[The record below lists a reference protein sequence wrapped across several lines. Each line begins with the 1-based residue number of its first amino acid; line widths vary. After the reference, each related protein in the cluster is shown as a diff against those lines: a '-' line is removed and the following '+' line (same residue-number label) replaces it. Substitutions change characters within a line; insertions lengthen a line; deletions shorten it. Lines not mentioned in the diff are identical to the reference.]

1 MEQPVEIKL
10 ALSIKTA
17 EDGVDYH
24 AKGGARCPWCGERL
38 RVMDT
43 KPWSGRTRI
52 RYQRCINE
60 RCPLCVM
67 DKGIKT
73 VEVEN

>member
-1 MEQPVEIKL
+1 MNSEAVAIKL
-10 ALSIKTA
+10 ALSIREA
-17 EDGVDYH
+17 ETGVDYH

-38 RVMDT
+38 RVLDT
-43 KPWSGRTRI
+43 KPWTGRTRI
-52 RYQRCINE
+52 RYQ

-73 VEVEN
+73 VEEEN